1 MTPCDVVARSP
12 SAYPRGMRV
21 GPLPDPS
28 PWVALRPDRPPK
40 VLQVLFWGNMAA
52 TFAVFAFTAWEER
65 DTFADAPPEVV
76 TVVVAATLSA
86 VLCCLLWPFVAWSPH
101 APARRRAISAVFL
114 CVAVVCT
121 MTSNATMFLLV
132 CVASVQ
138 AVAVFG
144 VTGGTV
150 HAVLL
155 AAFGLTASLFI
166 PDMPLWGGLYTAAT
180 MLFLAAV
187 SAALFVALSM
197 AARRAERT
205 RELLAELEQAH
216 GELRVRNRQ
225 MREMTLA
232 EERSRMAR
240 EMHDSTGHHL
250 TALAMTLSNALRFR
264 SHRPD
269 EAWSEV
275 EQARDLAREALDDT
289 RRWVRA
295 LRPLSLEGVSGP
307 EAMRALAESFDGPG
321 LSVAFTA
328 EGAWPDPPE
337 AAELVCYRALQEGL
351 ANAVRHSG
359 AGRIAVH
366 LRSARGTVEL
376 TVEDA
381 GQGAADARTDRGFGL
396 SGIAERAAS
405 VGGTMEAANGPEGGF
420 RLRVLV
426 PAAEPAA
433 GALSAREGAV

>member
-1 MTPCDVVARSP
+1 
-12 SAYPRGMRV
+12 MRV
-21 GPLPDPS
+21 GPLPGPS
-28 PWVALRPDRPPK
+28 PWVALRPDRPPRI
-40 VLQVLFWGNMAA
+40 LQVLFWGNMAA
-52 TFAVFAFTAWEER
+52 TFAVFAFTAWEEHQQISS
-65 DTFADAPPEVV
+65 ASQEVKG
-76 TVVVAATLSA
+76 VVVAAALSA
-86 VLCCLLWPFVAWSPH
+86 VLCCLLWPFVAWSPY
-101 APARRRAISAVFL
+101 ASARRRAISAAFL
-114 CVAVVCT
+114 CVAVLCT

-155 AAFGLTASLFI
+155 SVFGLTASVFV
-166 PDMPLWGGLYTAAT
+166 PDMPFWAGLYTAAT
-180 MLFLAAV
+180 MLFLATV
-187 SAALFVALSM
+187 SAALFLALSV
-197 AARRAERT
+197 AARRAEHT
-205 RELLAELEQAH
+205 REVLAELEEAH
-216 GELRVRNRQ
+216 GELRIRNRQ
-225 MREMTLA
+225 VREMTLA

-264 SHRPD
+264 THRPD

-321 LSVAFTA
+321 LRVDFTA
-328 EGAWPDPPE
+328 EGTWPDPPQ

-359 AGRIAVH
+359 AGRIGVH
-366 LRSARGTVEL
+366 LRSTHGTVEL
-376 TVEDA
+376 TIEDD
-381 GQGAADARTDRGFGL
+381 GQGAAAARTERGFGL
-396 SGIAERAAS
+396 HGIAERAAS
-405 VGGTMEAANGPEGGF
+405 VGGTIEAVNGAEGGF
-420 RLRVLV
+420 RLRVEV
-426 PAAEPAA
+426 PAAEPAT
-433 GALSAREGAV
+433 GALSAQEGAV